1 MAFDT
6 RIIGERIHNRREE
19 LNLSLTKV
27 ALDLHI
33 SPDYLRKIEYGTRH
47 PSLDIVSSLADY
59 LGITTDYL
67 LRGEKNQLNIS
78 AELGAVIRALQEI
91 QKKV

>member
-1 MAFDT
+1 MAIDA
-6 RIIGERIHNRREE
+6 RIIGERIHDRRLE

-33 SPDYLRKIEYGTRH
+33 SPDYLRKIKYGTRH
-47 PSLDIVSSLADY
+47 PSLDIVLSLADY

-67 LRGEKNQLNIS
+67 LRGEKDPLNIS
-78 AELGAVIRALQEI
+78 AELGAVIRVLQKI
-91 QKKV
+91 QKIV